1 MSDMQIMT
9 KEEVQA
15 SFQRKRDFF
24 DAGKT
29 RDYDFRIAQL
39 QALQQGI
46 KKHEDEILEA
56 LHADMRKPRF
66 EASISELTVLYDEIE
81 HSINNLHNWMKT
93 DRVDTPSD
101 LQSAYSATSEIH
113 HEPLGV
119 VLVIGPWN
127 YPFQLLIAPL
137 IGAIAA
143 GNCALLK
150 PSNETQHTAHITG
163 KIISDTFDEEY
174 ISVVYGP
181 GRSVGPLIIENNRF
195 DHIFFTGSPGVGKL
209 IAGMAAKHLTPVTL
223 ELGGK
228 SPAIFDK
235 HVNLEVAARRLTWAK
250 YFNAGQTCVCPDYVL
265 VHEDVKDA
273 LLEEVQNNITA
284 FFGDDPQQSPDFAR
298 IVNDKRF
305 KAVEKF
311 LTGDIIAGGHTDA
324 GDRYIAPTV
333 INNVSM
339 DDPVMQEEIF
349 GPIMPILTW
358 SEREDA
364 LAMIRQNRYPLARY
378 IFTEDPETIDYFTQN
393 VENGGGCINHCLL
406 HLTNPDLP
414 FGGVGFSGMGQYH
427 GRDSFLTMSHSKSVL
442 KFSTNADPKNLYA
455 PYSV

>member
-1 MSDMQIMT
+1 MNNLSPLS

-15 SFQRKRDFF
+15 TYQRKRNFF

-29 RDYDFRIAQL
+29 RDYNFRIAQL
-39 QALQQGI
+39 EALKNGI
-46 KKHEDEILEA
+46 KKYENEIFEA

-66 EASISELTVLYDEIE
+66 EATISEINIIYDEIE
-81 HSINNLHNWMKT
+81 HTIRHLQEWMKT
-93 DRVDTPSD
+93 EHAETPAF
-101 LQSAYSATSEIH
+101 LQSSYSAKSEIH
-113 HEPLGV
+113 YEPLGV

-150 PSNETQHTAHITG
+150 PSNETKHTAHITG
-163 KIISDTFDEEY
+163 NIISEIFDEEY

-181 GRSVGPLIIENNRF
+181 GSSVGPLIIENNRF

-228 SPAIFDK
+228 SPAIVDK
-235 HVNLEVAARRLTWAK
+235 HANLEVTAKRLTWAK
-250 YFNAGQTCVCPDYVL
+250 FFNAGQTCVCPDYVL

-273 LLEEVQNNITA
+273 LIAEMKKNITE
-284 FFGDDPQQSPDFAR
+284 FFGENPQKSPDFAR

-305 KAVEKF
+305 NALEKF
-311 LTGDIIAGGHTDA
+311 LTGNIVVGGEKDSN
-324 GDRYIAPTV
+324 DCYIAPT
-333 INNVSM
+333 IIDDVSM
-339 DDPVMQEEIF
+339 NDVIMEEEIF
-349 GPIMPILTW
+349 GPIMPVLTW
-358 SEREDA
+358 SEYDEA
-364 LAMIRQNRYPLARY
+364 LAMIRQNRYPLACY
-378 IFTEDPETIDYFTQN
+378 VFSESNETIDFFNQN
-393 VENGGGCINHCLL
+393 VEYGGSCINHALL

-414 FGGVGFSGMGQYH
+414 FGGVGFSGMGRYH
-427 GRDSFLTMSHSKSVL
+427 GRDSFLTMSHSKAIM
-442 KFSTNADPKNLYA
+442 KFSTDADPSALYA
-455 PYSV
+455 PYPQ